1 MKLSQFS
8 PEVGKNILQ
17 GKIIPSVTVESAGG
31 NTSGVKAMGNAF
43 GAVAEIVDRQWTK
56 DQNDK
61 VFDALNDYEQQKNT
75 ALYDENNGLFY
86 TMQGKSAEGLQ
97 QAWQDQESKIRQSVM
112 EKYGIKSNYAVS
124 AFKKQVEP
132 SYTSTLKSIDNQQR
146 SEMEKY
152 TANQD
157 SVDFTN
163 TTNQMIGNPKDIPAL
178 LGGYMQRADAR
189 GAGLGIDPTAQKVW
203 KQGQLDK
210 AASSVLQ
217 TMVENNDYENGIS
230 TLALMKTLGA
240 NAETLNKYDN
250 AFRKQ
255 KDVKIAGNLIDRAI
269 ADNPNLIYD
278 TDENILAYFKKM
290 HPYQDIS
297 GSDLGNRIAEF
308 AEKSYTL
315 GDHWKGTVTDD
326 DSIQC
331 DSWTADV
338 YKKTGLFP
346 DGTITRASDFGSAY
360 HQTGDGYK
368 PQPGDFI
375 DGEKHVGIYLGNN
388 RYMARNSSGGIHIGT
403 MEEWNE
409 WFGDPIGYGSVAEAA
424 GEGSTSPEVAA
435 ARQEALGNEFLN
447 QIHKKRQAADQQNNQ
462 IIESVRNT
470 IISMN
475 QNGNSKQDIF
485 NYLSNM
491 RDMNPTLAHSGTFQ
505 NLMLNYSTIPKASS
519 GLSGTGQ
526 AVTKMSALDIRDIE
540 ALIGNRLNSQ
550 DDLSEFIYDQVSK
563 GRVFSDSTIVSL
575 QSKMDDYEHGTGK
588 YAIKIETSKA
598 EVAASMG
605 INSKDISDMDYNVAK
620 SQTQEWAIQYNNEN
634 GRYPSQVEVQKYLQ
648 SELQM
653 DKIGGTGYTSSAKMG
668 AAGIE
673 YISRPPADSDSL
685 REVKFHD
692 NGKVHVLTDVE
703 VDAILEGRAT
713 QSEADDWDTEN
724 RRS

>member
-1 MKLSQFS
+1 M
-8 PEVGKNILQ
+8 
-17 GKIIPSVTVESAGG
+17 
-31 NTSGVKAMGNAF
+31 
-43 GAVAEIVDRQWTK
+43 
-56 DQNDK
+56 
-61 VFDALNDYEQQKNT
+61 
-75 ALYDENNGLFY
+75 
-86 TMQGKSAEGLQ
+86 
-97 QAWQDQESKIRQSVM
+97 
-112 EKYGIKSNYAVS
+112 
-124 AFKKQVEP
+124 
-132 SYTSTLKSIDNQQR
+132 
-146 SEMEKY
+146 
-152 TANQD
+152 
-157 SVDFTN
+157 
-163 TTNQMIGNPKDIPAL
+163 
-178 LGGYMQRADAR
+178 
-189 GAGLGIDPTAQKVW
+189 
-203 KQGQLDK
+203 DK

-240 NAETLNKYDN
+240 NAEILNKYDN

-255 KDVKIAGNLIDRAI
+255 KDVKIAGNLVDRAI

-505 NLMLNYSTIPKASS
+505 NLMLNYSTIPKTSS
-519 GLSGTGQ
+519 GSFGTGQ

-575 QSKMDDYEHGTGK
+575 QNKMDDYEHGTGK

-653 DKIGGTGYTSSAKMG
+653 DRTGGTDYTSRAKMG

-673 YISRPPADSDSL
+673 YILRAPADSDGL

-692 NGKVHVLTDVE
+692 NGKVYVLTDME
-703 VDAILEGRAT
+703 VNAILEGRAT

>member
-1 MKLSQFS
+1 
-8 PEVGKNILQ
+8 
-17 GKIIPSVTVESAGG
+17 
-31 NTSGVKAMGNAF
+31 
-43 GAVAEIVDRQWTK
+43 
-56 DQNDK
+56 
-61 VFDALNDYEQQKNT
+61 
-75 ALYDENNGLFY
+75 
-86 TMQGKSAEGLQ
+86 
-97 QAWQDQESKIRQSVM
+97 
-112 EKYGIKSNYAVS
+112 
-124 AFKKQVEP
+124 
-132 SYTSTLKSIDNQQR
+132 
-146 SEMEKY
+146 
-152 TANQD
+152 
-157 SVDFTN
+157 
-163 TTNQMIGNPKDIPAL
+163 
-178 LGGYMQRADAR
+178 
-189 GAGLGIDPTAQKVW
+189 
-203 KQGQLDK
+203 
-210 AASSVLQ
+210 
-217 TMVENNDYENGIS
+217 
-230 TLALMKTLGA
+230 
-240 NAETLNKYDN
+240 
-250 AFRKQ
+250 
-255 KDVKIAGNLIDRAI
+255 
-269 ADNPNLIYD
+269 
-278 TDENILAYFKKM
+278 
-290 HPYQDIS
+290 
-297 GSDLGNRIAEF
+297 
-308 AEKSYTL
+308 
-315 GDHWKGTVTDD
+315 
-326 DSIQC
+326 
-331 DSWTADV
+331 
-338 YKKTGLFP
+338 
-346 DGTITRASDFGSAY
+346 
-360 HQTGDGYK
+360 
-368 PQPGDFI
+368 
-375 DGEKHVGIYLGNN
+375 
-388 RYMARNSSGGIHIGT
+388 

-505 NLMLNYSTIPKASS
+505 NLMLNYSTIPKTSS
-519 GLSGTGQ
+519 GSSGTGQ

-575 QSKMDDYEHGTGK
+575 QGKMDDYEHGTGK

-653 DKIGGTGYTSSAKMG
+653 DRTGGTDYTSRAKMG

-673 YISRPPADSDSL
+673 YILRAPADSDGL

-692 NGKVHVLTDVE
+692 NGKVYVLTDME
-703 VDAILEGRAT
+703 VNAILEGRAT